1 MMLRRLLPLALAC
14 PAGVLFAQSPSDL
27 AVRLAPQFYQY
38 TIEGP
43 ARTRISELAVP
54 LYALVPITSSF
65 SIDVGSAYA
74 QARVEQT
81 SGGTTAT
88 STISGFTDTQLRAN
102 YVIGND
108 FIVLTGGVNLPNGE
122 STVSQEQLAAA
133 SLIGSDF
140 LALPISNMGTG
151 FGGTAGMAIT
161 RPVGAWN
168 LGVGAS
174 VRRSAAY
181 NPIDAGGGQVLHYQ
195 PGNEYRARLGIDR
208 GVGTGR
214 VTLGF
219 TYSTFGDDNL
229 AGSVYNTGD
238 RYIAQLGFDNTV
250 GVGRLALDA
259 WNLFRTNGTLADG
272 SFYGHENIGN
282 IALAYGVPAGRVT
295 IEPTVEGRTWTQEN
309 ASASVLATA
318 GVRADIR
325 AGAATISPS
334 GGYSTGHIAS
344 PGGAGVGETA
354 PMRGFHAMLAIR
366 LR

>member
-1 MMLRRLLPLALAC
+1 MLRRLLPFALAF
-14 PAGVLFAQSPSDL
+14 PTGYAIAQSPTDAS
-27 AVRLAPQFYQY
+27 ARFAPQFYQY
-38 TIEGP
+38 TIDGP
-43 ARTRISELAVP
+43 TRTRISELAVP
-54 LYALVPITSSF
+54 LYVLVPVTSSF
-65 SIDVGSAYA
+65 SIDIGGAYA
-74 QARVEQT
+74 RARVEQT
-81 SGGTTAT
+81 AGGTTAS
-88 STISGFTDTQLRAN
+88 STISGFTDTQVRAN

-108 FIVLTGGVNLPNGE
+108 FIVLTGGLNLPNGE
-122 STVSQEQLAAA
+122 STVSQQQLVAA

-151 FGGTAGMAIT
+151 FGATAGMAIA
-161 RPVGAWN
+161 RPAGTWN
-168 LGVGAS
+168 LGFGAS
-174 VRRSAAY
+174 VRRSAGY
-181 NPIDAGGGQVLHYQ
+181 DPVDAGGGPVLHYQ
-195 PGNEYRARLGIDR
+195 PGNEYRARVGIDR
-208 GVGTGR
+208 GIGTGR
-214 VTLGF
+214 VTLGL

-250 GVGRLALDA
+250 GTGRLAIDA

-282 IALAYGVPAGRVT
+282 LDLAYDVPAGRLT
-295 IEPTVEGRTWTQEN
+295 IEPTVEGRIWTQQN

-318 GVRADIR
+318 GLRADVR
-325 AGAATISPS
+325 VGGVTVSPS

-344 PGGAGVGETA
+344 PGGAGLSETT

>member
-1 MMLRRLLPLALAC
+1 MLRRLLPLAFAC
-14 PAGVLFAQSPSDL
+14 PAGLAFGQSSADVG
-27 AVRLAPQFYQY
+27 VRLAPQFFEYAIDGATQ
-38 TIEGP
+38 
-43 ARTRISELAVP
+43 TRISELAVP
-54 LYALVPITSSF
+54 LYVLVPITSSL
-65 SIDVGSAYA
+65 SVDVGSAYT

-81 SGGTTAT
+81 AGGSSTT
-88 STISGFTDTQLRAN
+88 STISGFTDTQIRAN
-102 YVIGND
+102 YVLGND
-108 FIVLTGGVNLPNGE
+108 FIVLTGGLNLPSGE
-122 STVSQEQLAAA
+122 STVSEQQLAAA

-140 LALPISNMGTG
+140 LALPISSMGTG
-151 FGGTAGMAIT
+151 FGGTAGMAIA
-161 RPVGAWN
+161 RPIGAWN

-181 NPIDAGGGQVLHYQ
+181 DPLDAGGGQVLHYQ
-195 PGNEYRARLGIDR
+195 PGNEYRARIGIDR

-238 RYIAQLGFDNTV
+238 RYIAQVGFNNTV
-250 GVGRLALDA
+250 GAGRLAIDA

-282 IALAYGVPAGRVT
+282 IDLAYGIPAGRVT

-318 GVRADIR
+318 GLRADIR
-325 AGAATISPS
+325 AGAVTISPS
-334 GGYSTGHIAS
+334 GGYSTGHVAS
-344 PGGAGVGETA
+344 SGGAGLGETT
-354 PMRGFHAMLAIR
+354 PMRGFHVILGIR